1 MRISDWS
8 SDVCSSDLYRVP
20 VATRNGWEETEFSL
34 DSHRQGIQSQVSFLA
49 LHSHPGRSSATLRG
63 KALRQ
68 IFFCQDVPDP
78 PSNVNFALLDNA
90 ENATMPTARDRLTAH
105 RNNPS
110 CAGCH
115 KIMDPAGL
123 TLDNYDGVGG
133 LRTMS
138 KARKRT
144 LP

>member
-68 IFFCQDVPDP
+68 IFFFQDVPDP
-78 PSNVNFALLDNA
+78 PANVTFALPANA
-90 ENATMPTARDRLTAH
+90 ANPKLPTQRHRLTALPHNPPSPPH
-105 RNNPS
+105 RQTV
-110 CAGCH
+110 
-115 KIMDPAGL
+115 L
-123 TLDNYDGVGG
+123 
-133 LRTMS
+133 
-138 KARKRT
+138 
-144 LP
+144 

>member
-78 PSNVNFALLDNA
+78 PANVNFALLDNA
-90 ENATMPTARDRLTAH
+90 ENAKMQTARDRLTAH
-105 RNNPS
+105 RHNPS
-110 CAGCH
+110 CPGPPQTL
-115 KIMDPAGL
+115 DPAGL
-123 TLDNYDGVGG
+123 TPNNYNSVGG
-133 LRTMS
+133 WPHTEN
-138 KARKRT
+138 
-144 LP
+144 P